1 MEKNK
6 AEFSEWLSLSL
17 HKIRQ
22 DLGMETAIASFIKN
36 DVYTIVAVDSVMEGV
51 FSAGQEFPLQDTYC
65 RAVAESKQAVKY
77 NHVASI
83 KTMLQHPVYQAV
95 KLESYIAAPIMTSN
109 GRVIGTIN
117 ITSLDPH
124 KPSFTDEEESWVKTL
139 ADAISE
145 QANTYQE
152 LADSL

>member
-6 AEFSEWLSLSL
+6 VEFSEWLSQSL
-17 HKIRQ
+17 HKVRQ

-36 DVYTIVAVDSVMEGV
+36 DVYTIVDVDSVMEGV

-77 NHVASI
+77 NHVATI

-95 KLESYIAAPIMTSN
+95 KLESYIAAPIKMSN
-109 GRVIGTIN
+109 GKVIGTIN

-124 KPSFTDEEESWVKTL
+124 KPSFNEEEESWVKSL
-139 ADAISE
+139 AEEIS
-145 QANTYQE
+145 QHANLYQE